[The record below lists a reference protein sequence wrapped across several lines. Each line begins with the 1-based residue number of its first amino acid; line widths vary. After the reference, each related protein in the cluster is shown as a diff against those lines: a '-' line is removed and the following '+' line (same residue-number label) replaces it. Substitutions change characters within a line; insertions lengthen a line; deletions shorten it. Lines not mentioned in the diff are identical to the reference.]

1 MNLLYSFRIKRMIM
15 NNFIN
20 TVSVRWDSPRTSEVY
35 NVLVRTDRKIL
46 SPDRP
51 ELVCIK
57 EFSRI
62 MNSHYV
68 EKGYSRYH
76 QNQVVDVLH
85 NNIKT
90 FLLESG
96 MDLRIMQEL
105 LVQKNF
111 KPMEIYTHISHQA
124 KQKKQTHLT
133 SSACNIMQQISAYQ
147 SKSV

>member
-1 MNLLYSFRIKRMIM
+1 M

-46 SPDRP
+46 SLDRP
-51 ELVCIK
+51 ELVCIE

-111 KPMEIYTHISHQA
+111 KPMEIYTHISHQT
-124 KQKKQTHLT
+124 KQKNKPT
-133 SSACNIMQQISAYQ
+133 
-147 SKSV
+147 